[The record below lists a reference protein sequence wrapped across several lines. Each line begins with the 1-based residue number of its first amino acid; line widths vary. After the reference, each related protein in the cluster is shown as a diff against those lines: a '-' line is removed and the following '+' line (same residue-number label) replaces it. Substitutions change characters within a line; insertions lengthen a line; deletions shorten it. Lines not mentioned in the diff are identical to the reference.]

1 MLLLK
6 SRQIIHILIDNNIQ
20 IRRLIMRRNVSSA
33 ECFRHLACAI
43 DTALAILSQSL
54 SINAVLK
61 KQKQVYSEWR
71 RNGRK
76 VVGRREEGGF

>member
-43 DTALAILSQSL
+43 DTALAT
-54 SINAVLK
+54 
-61 KQKQVYSEWR
+61 Y
-71 RNGRK
+71 RK
-76 VVGRREEGGF
+76 AFL